1 MTASEVSTVMNPFHR
16 WDDGGS
22 GTFGHSSKSP
32 QLIGGSRGVRTL
44 TLKLDFSLGA
54 VLAEYTESAS
64 EDRAQHWEQH
74 FS

>member
-1 MTASEVSTVMNPFHR
+1 MMNPFHR

-32 QLIGGSRGVRTL
+32 QLIGGSWGVRTL

-64 EDRAQHWEQH
+64 EDLVQPWEQH